1 MKIYTEEQVNDAIG
15 WYVKLKIKLK
25 KDVTIQ
31 EAFNRLTPIELPSDE
46 DVEKM
51 RKAYIEHVNIIV
63 HKDLERDG
71 YLNIAFLKGAK
82 CVIDKIQGGDK

>member
-31 EAFNRLTPIELPSDE
+31 EAFNRLTPIELPNDE
-46 DVEKM
+46 EITD
-51 RKAYIEHVNIIV
+51 KA
-63 HKDLERDG
+63 LEVG
-71 YLNIAFLKGAK
+71 YTNNLFTLGAK
-82 CVIDKIQGGDK
+82 WLRDKIQGGNK